1 MKMITNGQKK
11 VIWTIVRTHGIEEE
25 EFREW
30 LLRNFGS
37 RSTRKLTESK
47 ADGVIRSLRVYIGE
61 VYRPHTRT
69 WGITPKQM
77 GKAKGLAEELGWD
90 DPKRLNGL
98 VKKMFDGKPRLE
110 LLNKSE
116 GTKLIIA
123 LEKMGEEKRMK
134 SIMNCE
140 L

>member
-1 MKMITNGQKK
+1 MGKINNKQKK
-11 VIWTIVRTHGIEEE
+11 VIWTIVRTHGIEED

-30 LLRNFGS
+30 LLRNFGT

-47 ADGVIRSLRVYIGE
+47 ADGVIKSLRVFIGE

-77 GKAKGLAEELGWD
+77 GKARHLAEELGWD
-90 DPKRLNGL
+90 DPKRLDGL

-110 LLNKSE
+110 LLNKTE

-123 LEKMGEEKRMK
+123 LEKMVEEKRDK
-134 SIMNCE
+134 ASAFA
-140 L
+140 